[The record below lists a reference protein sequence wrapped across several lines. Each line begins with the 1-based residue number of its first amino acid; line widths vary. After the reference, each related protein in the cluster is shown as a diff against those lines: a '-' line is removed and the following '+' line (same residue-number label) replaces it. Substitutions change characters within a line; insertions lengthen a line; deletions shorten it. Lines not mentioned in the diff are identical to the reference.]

1 MPSLNSGVGVGGI
14 LSAVGAGLVLS
25 SGYTNGESCPTPDT
39 LSKLLMTDSN
49 KNLLNT
55 CVGNLG
61 ATSFPVPKV
70 ELGVLDWTKN
80 VQDSMADRFDFII
93 GCNCAHDFT
102 PLAKTVAHSIISD
115 ASARS
120 IFVHIGPENRKNTA
134 GLKIELGSRYR
145 MNTIVKDIQLERIQ
159 LAPAIEDAPDS
170 QYEYVRA
177 AGVETRTFS
186 AMLAY
191 YDEAVKEVRF
201 VGKRRTKYCKIM
213 QHIYI
218 YSLFSFPQ
226 TFASSPG
233 ETSDDLLRA
242 AYTEWCE
249 IFHKQMDES
258 RFQTFTS
265 NFLIMK
271 AIATDRGEPM
281 KLNQW
286 FDCTE
291 EEYYAQIGMPIAT
304 DELHT
309 NNVPTDEINEEIE
322 KLDKAKMRAI
332 EELAEI
338 EVSQFAEAQAELL
351 VTGDSER
358 FSAIED
364 EANAKTE
371 TKINEEFQAQLTAD
385 RLFRANQIKAENRAE
400 EIGMLAI
407 EAEQKLIEAQVEAL
421 VYSSVERSCE
431 KAAEEEA
438 VKSIG

>member
-1 MPSLNSGVGVGGI
+1 
-14 LSAVGAGLVLS
+14 
-25 SGYTNGESCPTPDT
+25 
-39 LSKLLMTDSN
+39 
-49 KNLLNT
+49 
-55 CVGNLG
+55 
-61 ATSFPVPKV
+61 
-70 ELGVLDWTKN
+70 
-80 VQDSMADRFDFII
+80 
-93 GCNCAHDFT
+93 
-102 PLAKTVAHSIISD
+102 
-115 ASARS
+115 
-120 IFVHIGPENRKNTA
+120 
-134 GLKIELGSRYR
+134 
-145 MNTIVKDIQLERIQ
+145 
-159 LAPAIEDAPDS
+159 
-170 QYEYVRA
+170 
-177 AGVETRTFS
+177 
-186 AMLAY
+186 
-191 YDEAVKEVRF
+191 
-201 VGKRRTKYCKIM
+201 
-213 QHIYI
+213 
-218 YSLFSFPQ
+218 
-226 TFASSPG
+226 
-233 ETSDDLLRA
+233 
-242 AYTEWCE
+242 
-249 IFHKQMDES
+249 MDES

-421 VYSSVERSCE
+421 VDSSVERSCE

>member
-25 SGYTNGESCPTPDT
+25 SGYTNGESSPTPDT

-120 IFVHIGPENRKNTA
+120 IFVHIGPENRKNTV

-186 AMLAY
+186 AILAY

-201 VGKRRTKYCKIM
+201 VGRRRTNYCKIM

-218 YSLFSFPQ
+218 CYLFPTDICF
-226 TFASSPG
+226 
-233 ETSDDLLRA
+233 
-242 AYTEWCE
+242 
-249 IFHKQMDES
+249 ES
-258 RFQTFTS
+258 WRNFRRFTS
-265 NFLIMK
+265 
-271 AIATDRGEPM
+271 
-281 KLNQW
+281 
-286 FDCTE
+286 CC
-291 EEYYAQIGMPIAT
+291 
-304 DELHT
+304 
-309 NNVPTDEINEEIE
+309 
-322 KLDKAKMRAI
+322 
-332 EELAEI
+332 
-338 EVSQFAEAQAELL
+338 
-351 VTGDSER
+351 
-358 FSAIED
+358 
-364 EANAKTE
+364 
-371 TKINEEFQAQLTAD
+371 
-385 RLFRANQIKAENRAE
+385 
-400 EIGMLAI
+400 
-407 EAEQKLIEAQVEAL
+407 
-421 VYSSVERSCE
+421 VYRMVRDLS
-431 KAAEEEA
+431 
-438 VKSIG
+438 